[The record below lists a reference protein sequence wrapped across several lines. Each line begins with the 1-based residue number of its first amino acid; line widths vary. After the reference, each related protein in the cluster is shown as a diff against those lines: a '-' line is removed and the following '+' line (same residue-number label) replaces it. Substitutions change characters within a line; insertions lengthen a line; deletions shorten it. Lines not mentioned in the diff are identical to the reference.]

1 MYATFMLP
9 NASNEEKERLS
20 QVCEAIKRIYAST
33 FFREPKTLLSQFIQK
48 HEEEKMAV
56 IIMEMIGKNHNGRF
70 YPTFS
75 GVAQSFNYY
84 PVSHMKRKQGVSFV
98 ALGLGKTIADGKK

>member
-1 MYATFMLP
+1 
-9 NASNEEKERLS
+9 
-20 QVCEAIKRIYAST
+20 
-33 FFREPKTLLSQFIQK
+33 
-48 HEEEKMAV
+48 MAV

-98 ALGLGKTIADGKK
+98 ALGLGKTIADGKKSLRFSPYYPDK